1 MSFRT
6 KIDARR
12 LKRIANAKGILSP
25 ATLYR
30 KTNISYPTARK
41 IWNCDGEYEVNTP
54 TLNALIAV
62 LGSDIVVQERVIVM
76 LG

>member
-6 KIDARR
+6 KINVRQ

-25 ATLYR
+25 ATLYQ

-41 IWNCDGEYEVNTP
+41 IWNCADEYEVNTP

-62 LGSDIVVQERVIVM
+62 LGNDIVVQERVIVL